1 MEWERRIRNMAITY
15 NPTKLYRQVQNEAMD
30 QKQLLIL
37 LFEGAVRLLQEG
49 RRHLASRDYES
60 WAEQSNRVRRI
71 LSELIIALDNSVDT
85 ELCEAL
91 RSLYIYI
98 QRLVTEGGIEE
109 DMDKIQEA
117 IDLLTQLGSSW
128 KEAKAICQKQDGTN
142 ASSNAA

>member
-1 MEWERRIRNMAITY
+1 MKWERRVTDMAITY
-15 NPTKLYRQVQNEAMD
+15 NPTKVYRQVQNEAMD
-30 QKQLLIL
+30 QRQLLIL

-71 LSELIIALDNSVDT
+71 LSELILALDNSVDT
-85 ELCEAL
+85 ELCDSL
-91 RSLYIYI
+91 RALYIYI

-117 IDLLTQLGSSW
+117 IDLLTQLGNSW
-128 KEAKAICQKQDGTN
+128 KEAKAICQKQDGKTT
-142 ASSNAA
+142 SSNAA